1 MSDSFDFTDPNIQS
15 VSGDN
20 LPIVGSNMQGGIT
33 AGTNGMTDL
42 TGGGSSSGSG
52 LNLSSL
58 APLLGLGGLLLNNQ
72 ANTNAQNA
80 LGQGLQQ
87 QLAQADPWS
96 QYRSQY
102 GTQLN
107 SFMQNPS
114 SYLQTPYAQGVMNAG
129 TQAVARSGAAQGYV
143 GSGNMANALQTQG
156 QNTANGLMQTQFNDL
171 YQLSGAGQ
179 GQLAGADIV
188 GNIAGLNAAK
198 ATNTA
203 GTYNALT
210 SPSGLSTISQGLGAL
225 GSLGSLGSS
234 LFGSSAGGGGLF
246 GSLGSLFSGGPTA
259 ASAGGAASVGSGG
272 VLGAMDAA
280 GAGADAAGG
289 SAAGAGLFS
298 GGLGAAAGLGGGLA
312 LGLLGAKAIGYFD
325 DDDAGLTPQ
334 QIATRDAQ
342 IHKQLYSSNAQI
354 GNTGGYLT
362 T

>member
-1 MSDSFDFTDPNIQS
+1 MSDSFDFTDPNIES

-20 LPIVGSNMQGGIT
+20 LPTVGSNMQGGVT
-33 AGTNGMTDL
+33 AGANGMTDL

-156 QNTANGLMQTQFNDL
+156 QTTANGLMQTQFNDL

-210 SPSGLSTISQGLGAL
+210 SPSGLSTITSGLGAL
-225 GSLGSLGSS
+225 GSLGTS
-234 LFGSSAGGGGLF
+234 LFGSSGGGLF
-246 GSLGSLFSGGPTA
+246 GSLGSLFSGGSTA
-259 ASAGGAASVGSGG
+259 ASAGGAASAGSGG
-272 VLGAMDAA
+272 LLGSMEAA

-289 SAAGAGLFS
+289 SAASAGLFS

-334 QIATRDAQ
+334 QIAVRDAQ
-342 IHKQLYSSNAQI
+342 IHKQMYSSNAQI